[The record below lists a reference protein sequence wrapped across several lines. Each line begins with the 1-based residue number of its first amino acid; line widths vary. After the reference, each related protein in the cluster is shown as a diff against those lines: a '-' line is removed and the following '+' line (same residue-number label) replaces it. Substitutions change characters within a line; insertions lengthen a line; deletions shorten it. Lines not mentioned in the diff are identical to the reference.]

1 MSMNDEFVKVL
12 LFLSF
17 PLLLMMIAAG
27 CDKKVELLVETG
39 SNQTLQEVFSEEY
52 TVNQNNDMEKKAS
65 VEGSEASV
73 GAVQRGDEQ
82 EERDDSDD
90 YSIGLYEAEET
101 YGADGY
107 DHEDYVD
114 VDRDI
119 GYTSPIP
126 YKGRIIAGF
135 PEEIPIPRQ
144 PVDMTMRKDNVYG
157 MTSYNLSFEVEMSIE
172 ELIKLYQSYVTKA
185 VYIDVEEE
193 QEDRYYG
200 ITGTRDGNIFS
211 ISISPS
217 STWEHYCYVNLSYFV
232 TAE

>member
-1 MSMNDEFVKVL
+1 MTVNHEFAKVL
-12 LFLSF
+12 VFLSF
-17 PLLLMMIAAG
+17 LLLLIMIVVG
-27 CDKKVELLVETG
+27 CDKNAEMLVETG
-39 SNQTLQEVFSEEY
+39 SDQTLKEMFNEED
-52 TVNQNNDMEKKAS
+52 TVNRNNHMEEKAS
-65 VEGSEASV
+65 LEELEVSV
-73 GAVQRGDEQ
+73 GAVQRRNEQ
-82 EERDDSDD
+82 DERDDSDV
-90 YSIGLYEAEET
+90 YTIELYEAEET

-135 PEEIPIPRQ
+135 PQEIPIPRK

-157 MTSYNLSFEVEMSIE
+157 MTSYSLSFEIEMPIE
-172 ELIKLYQSYVTKA
+172 ELIKLYQSYVAKA

-193 QEDRYYG
+193 REDRYYD
-200 ITGTRDGNIFS
+200 ITGTRDVGTFS

-217 STWEHYCYVNLSYFV
+217 STWDRHYYVNLNYLVIS
-232 TAE
+232 